1 MRLRIATYNV
11 RNLFVP
17 GDAGVERSAVKA
29 TVALKAVARVLDLM
43 AADIVALQEV
53 GSQSALTALNL
64 LLRAPYP
71 FAQCVPGNSDRGI
84 HLAYLARVPLTLASL
99 GQEPLGDTGA
109 LQALRLQRDLLRAE
123 LAAGDDHQ
131 PLTLFAVHLK
141 SKAAAPDLA
150 LGNDELRAHELAYV
164 LAHLAEVEVAARP
177 AVLLGDFNDLPSSDA
192 LTGLRRSSWV
202 DALVHDQV
210 LSEDTGRLP
219 GSFWP
224 RRRARID
231 RVMLN
236 PAAAQRLVR
245 GSSATH
251 SSTLAQRGSD
261 HYPVS
266 VDLRL

>member
-11 RNLFVP
+11 RNLFVA
-17 GDAGVERSAVKA
+17 GDAGLDRSEIKA

-53 GSQSALTALNL
+53 GSQAALTALNSL
-64 LLRAPYP
+64 MREPYA
-71 FAQCVPGNSDRGI
+71 FSQCVPGNSDRGI
-84 HLAYLARVPLTLASL
+84 HLAYLARRPLTLTSL
-99 GQEPLGDTGA
+99 GQDALGDTP
-109 LQALRLQRDLLRAE
+109 ALRKLQLQRDLLRAD
-123 LAAGDDHQ
+123 LAAGDSHQ

-141 SKAAAPDLA
+141 SKVAGPDLA
-150 LGNDELRAHELAYV
+150 LSSDALRAHELAYV
-164 LAHLAEVEVAARP
+164 LARLATAERAAQP

-192 LTGLRRSSWV
+192 LTALRQSSWV
-202 DALVHDQV
+202 DALAHDQV
-210 LSEDTGRLP
+210 LTEGKGRLP

-231 RVMLN
+231 RVLLN

-245 GSSATH
+245 GSTATH
-251 SSTLAQRGSD
+251 ASTLAQRGSD

-266 VDLRL
+266 AELRL